1 MICIGDHFYT
11 LQVETPQPS
20 RENYHDRTGGM
31 VLRVGWV
38 KGQLISKCHFGFS
51 NSPKKQTKT
60 FRLELP

>member
-38 KGQLISKCHFGFS
+38 KGQ
-51 NSPKKQTKT
+51 
-60 FRLELP
+60 